1 VDAIDFKIAVYTIAL
16 NEEKFVGR
24 WYESA
29 KDADLLVIADTGSND
44 KTVQYAQ
51 NLGIKVESIKVDP
64 WRFDVARNLN
74 LEMIPEDF
82 DICIQLDMDEVL
94 PDGWRSVVE
103 DSFRNENNWPTYKHV
118 TKRNPDGSAHT
129 YQMYFKIHPR
139 KGFKWKYP
147 IHEVLTPDAGVV
159 FSRNEI
165 ELEVD
170 HLQDRTKDRSSYL
183 GLLETAVSESPKD
196 WRMNHYLVREYWYL
210 KEWDKIL
217 KGAHKVELISGGWDV
232 ERSSTYMWAA
242 EAAYKLGYL
251 GWATEWADKAIWAAP
266 KFYEA
271 KWLRAQ
277 IAHWQ
282 GDWETCFKYA
292 IQVETHKRQDHHL
305 VLPHIWEWMAFD
317 LIALSAY
324 KTNKRET
331 AIYFGE
337 KAAIAQPENERL
349 QKNLKY
355 YKGEL

>member
-1 VDAIDFKIAVYTIAL
+1 VGNKSLRIAVYTIAL
-16 NEEKFVGR
+16 NEGKFVNR
-24 WYESA
+24 WFESA
-29 KDADLLVIADTGSND
+29 KDADLLVIADTGSSD
-44 KTVQYAQ
+44 QTMKFAKD
-51 NLGIKVESIKVDP
+51 LGIQVESIKVDP

-74 LEMIPEDF
+74 LQMIPEDF

-94 PDGWRSVVE
+94 PAGWRLVVE
-103 DSFRNENNWPTYKHV
+103 ESFKNDNNWPTYKHV

-139 KGFKWKYP
+139 LGFTWKYP
-147 IHEVLTPDAGVV
+147 IHEVLTPEPGVV

-165 ELEVD
+165 ALEVD
-170 HLQDRTKDRSSYL
+170 HLQDPTKDRSSYL
-183 GLLETAVSESPKD
+183 HLLETAVQENPSD

-217 KGAHKVELISGGWDV
+217 KGAHTVERLNGGWDV

-242 EAAYKLGYL
+242 EAAYKLGYF
-251 GWATEWADKAIWAAP
+251 GWATEWADKAIWVAP

-282 GDWETCFKYA
+282 EDWEACFRFA
-292 IQVETHKRQDHHL
+292 IQFETHVRQDHHL
-305 VLPHIWEWMAFD
+305 VLPHVWEWMAFD

-324 KTNKRET
+324 KLGKKEI
-331 AIYFGE
+331 AIFYGE
-337 KAAIAQPENERL
+337 KAVSVNPSDERL
-349 QKNLKY
+349 QQNLKY
-355 YKGEL
+355 YLN